1 MRFLLDE
8 DVDPQLAEVLRA
20 LRHEADHIQGLG
32 VSGATDQE
40 VARLAS
46 AYDVLVT
53 MDLHRQQAEWVS
65 IYEGLLSSIRII
77 RLRFPGRAPTDLMAQ
92 VRALVWK
99 WSEWEGAF
107 THLETRLIT
116 IGSAG
121 ASVRVM
127 TAEQIADLLEE
138 RST

>member
-1 MRFLLDE
+1 M
-8 DVDPQLAEVLRA
+8 
-20 LRHEADHIQGLG
+20 
-32 VSGATDQE
+32 SGATDQE